1 MNISQNVL
9 KQNIDNIKH
18 LVGSNNMLILRDI
31 SIGKKTPVDAA
42 IVYIEGL
49 ANKDMIDRDILK
61 PLMLQVEE
69 DLIDMTNIEKHL
81 CKKYITMSNVFIETD
96 LNKVSESIKRGKTA
110 VLIENSQN
118 FIIVDTHIGVHRAIS
133 DPINE
138 TSVRGPRDGF
148 IEDLETNLSL
158 IKRRIKDKNLV
169 TEKFILGRRSQTDAV
184 LMYIDGVV
192 DMNLLEKV
200 RTKIMSIDIDNIQA
214 TSYVDQFIEKHPF
227 SIFPQTIATER
238 PDKIQSKLME
248 GRIALFLENTPF
260 VMTFPTLFAEFFQTV
275 EDYYQRTIVAS
286 FIRIL
291 RYIAVITVII
301 LPAIYVTLVNFNA
314 ELIPL
319 DLVKTLIESSS
330 GVVLTPFL
338 SILSMNL
345 VVEFLR
351 EGGLRLPSKIGQTLS
366 VVGGIILGQAAIE
379 SKFVS
384 STTLLIVG
392 ITTIATFLIPNYEMS
407 HSIRLLNYPTLILAN
422 WLGMLG
428 VAMSL
433 IFILTYLC
441 SLDSFG
447 VPYFSFKSSDLKD
460 TIFRAPLWM
469 MNKNPKSI
477 PNNNALRQTDF
488 RWKFWR
494 KKNG

>member
-1 MNISQNVL
+1 MNNSQDVLNQNV
-9 KQNIDNIKH
+9 DNIKH
-18 LVGSNNMLILRDI
+18 LVGSNSQLVIRDI
-31 SIGKKTPVDAA
+31 SIGKKNSVDAA

-69 DLIDMTNIEKHL
+69 DLINITNIEQCL

-96 LNKVSESIKRGKTA
+96 LNKVSENIKRGKTA
-110 VLIENSQN
+110 VLIENSRN
-118 FIIVDTHIGVHRAIS
+118 FIIVDTHSGVHRAIS
-133 DPINE
+133 DPVNE

-158 IKRRIKDKNLV
+158 MKRRIKDKNLV

-200 RTKIMSIDIDNIQA
+200 RTKITSIDVDNIQA

-238 PDKIQSKLME
+238 PDKIQAKLME

-260 VMTFPTLFAEFFQTV
+260 VITFPTLFVEFFQTV

-301 LPAIYVTLVNFNA
+301 LPAIYVTLINFNA

-384 STTLLIVG
+384 SYYT
-392 ITTIATFLIPNYEMS
+392 AYSRNYNYCY
-407 HSIRLLNYPTLILAN
+407 ILN
-422 WLGMLG
+422 
-428 VAMSL
+428 S
-433 IFILTYLC
+433 
-441 SLDSFG
+441 
-447 VPYFSFKSSDLKD
+447 
-460 TIFRAPLWM
+460 
-469 MNKNPKSI
+469 
-477 PNNNALRQTDF
+477 
-488 RWKFWR
+488 
-494 KKNG
+494 

>member
-1 MNISQNVL
+1 MNNSENVL
-9 KQNIDNIKH
+9 KQNVDNIKH
-18 LVGSNNMLILRDI
+18 LVGCNNELVIRNI
-31 SIGKKTPVDAA
+31 SIGKKTPIDAT
-42 IVYIEGL
+42 IVYIDGL
-49 ANKDMIDRDILK
+49 AKKEMIDSDILK

-69 DLIDMTNIEKHL
+69 DLINITNIEECL

-96 LNKVSESIKRGKTA
+96 LNKVSENIKRGKTA
-110 VLIENSQN
+110 VLIENSLS
-118 FIIVDTHIGVHRAIS
+118 FIIVDTTNGVHRSIS
-133 DPINE
+133 DPVNE

-148 IEDLETNLSL
+148 IEDLETNLS
-158 IKRRIKDKNLV
+158 IMKRRIKDKNLV
-169 TEKFILGRRSQTDAV
+169 TEKFVLGRKSQTDAV
-184 LMYIDGVV
+184 LMYIDDVV

-200 RTKIMSIDIDNIQA
+200 RAKITAIDVDNIQA
-214 TSYVDQFIEKHPF
+214 TAYIEQFIEKHPF

-238 PDKIQSKLME
+238 PDRVQANLME
-248 GRIALFLENTPF
+248 GRIALFLANTPF
-260 VMTFPTLFAEFFQTV
+260 VMTFPTLFVEFFQTV
-275 EDYYQRTIVAS
+275 EDYYERTIVAS

-291 RYIAVITVII
+291 RYLAVIVVII

-319 DLVKTLIESSS
+319 DLVKTLIETSS

-345 VVEFLR
+345 MVEFLR

-366 VVGGIILGQAAIE
+366 VVGGIIIGDSAIQA
-379 SKFVS
+379 KFVS

-407 HSIRLLNYPTLILAN
+407 HSIRLLSYPALVLAN

-428 VAMSL
+428 VAISL
-433 IFILTYLC
+433 VFILTYLC

-447 VPYFSFKSSDLKD
+447 VPYFSFKKSDLKD
-460 TIFRAPLWM
+460 SIYRAPLWM
-469 MNKNPKSI
+469 MNKTPKSI
-477 PNNNALRQTDF
+477 PSNNSLRQTDF

-494 KKNG
+494 KRNG